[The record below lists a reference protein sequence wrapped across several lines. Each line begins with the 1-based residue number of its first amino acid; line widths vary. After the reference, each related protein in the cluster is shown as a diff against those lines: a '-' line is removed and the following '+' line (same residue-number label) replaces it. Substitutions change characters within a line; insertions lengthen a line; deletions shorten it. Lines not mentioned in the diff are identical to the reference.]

1 MSFTDE
7 FETVELLLTSEFK
20 TRGIDAFSLSVIK
33 TERQV
38 RKIFT
43 HLIYQFPSF
52 SEEDKDHL
60 KETLAKNKKVYF
72 NGFIKGFNAIYPKT
86 IKDIF
91 GANYDSSIAQIKK
104 YIGYRNKIFHGQLTG
119 EGLSRDDLIGFVYN
133 IKEWCSTLAEN
144 MKEELGY
151 DGFARNSQR
160 KSQTPEA
167 FSNLKVE
174 IKSIEEYKDFIK
186 KNMQRRAIGILAYGS
201 LIDDQGHEL
210 KPLIVNKMK
219 KVKIPFKV
227 EFARTSKN
235 RDHAPT
241 LIPVEEG
248 GSSIRGTILILNE
261 SVTLEQATD
270 LLWRR
275 ETRNE
280 STDEHYGYPPDP
292 GKNHVVIEK
301 ISNFKGIDIVLYT
314 KIGPNIENLTPA
326 NLAKFAIQSVKG
338 KAGIDSRD
346 GINYLI
352 LIEKQ
357 GINTPLM
364 QYYKNEILQ
373 KTGTSSL
380 KEALKKINQET

>member
-1 MSFTDE
+1 
-7 FETVELLLTSEFK
+7 
-20 TRGIDAFSLSVIK
+20 
-33 TERQV
+33 
-38 RKIFT
+38 
-43 HLIYQFPSF
+43 
-52 SEEDKDHL
+52 
-60 KETLAKNKKVYF
+60 
-72 NGFIKGFNAIYPKT
+72 
-86 IKDIF
+86 
-91 GANYDSSIAQIKK
+91 
-104 YIGYRNKIFHGQLTG
+104 
-119 EGLSRDDLIGFVYN
+119 
-133 IKEWCSTLAEN
+133 
-144 MKEELGY
+144 
-151 DGFARNSQR
+151 
-160 KSQTPEA
+160 
-167 FSNLKVE
+167 
-174 IKSIEEYKDFIK
+174 
-186 KNMQRRAIGILAYGS
+186 
-201 LIDDQGHEL
+201 
-210 KPLIVNKMK
+210 
-219 KVKIPFKV
+219 VKIPFKV

-261 SVTLEQATD
+261 SVTLEQVTD

-280 STDEHYGYPPDP
+280 ATDEHYGYPPDP
-292 GKNHVVIEK
+292 GINHVVIEK
-301 ISNFKGIDIVLYT
+301 ISYFKGIDIVLYT
-314 KIGPNIENLTPA
+314 KIGSNIENLTPA

-364 QYYKNEILQ
+364 QHYKNEILQ